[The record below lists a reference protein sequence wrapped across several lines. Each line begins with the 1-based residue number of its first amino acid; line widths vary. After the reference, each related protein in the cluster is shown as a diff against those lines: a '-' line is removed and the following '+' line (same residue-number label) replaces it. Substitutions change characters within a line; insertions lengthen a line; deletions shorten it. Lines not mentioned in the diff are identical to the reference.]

1 MADEKKKTSK
11 LDELKKEE
19 AYLVS
24 TPDPNHELENDIL
37 AVRQKIK
44 DLENKQTEKI
54 YEQSPSKSVLENPEQ
69 INLDYSEI
77 MKNATGAY
85 PKDQDEL
92 DSWKKN
98 YANRSLFSTVPL
110 ETTAEE
116 TGIYKPDEQ
125 KFSDAVKSPDFQ
137 QFLKDMQVEAIA
149 SDRQSIADEGSKGV
163 RGTLTEI
170 LYPEGMKS
178 VREGTEY
185 TPADAAVETAFNV
198 GEAIPWGAPFKVG
211 GAISKVLAPI
221 FKASRK
227 VEHVPFG
234 MVANQTIMPA
244 GRETYNALARD
255 KDLGTS
261 AADAGIGTAINV
273 GTPLAIKG
281 AFRSLSR
288 GIKLPRIMSKFD
300 KILTDV
306 DKKRASEE
314 LAEETEQLYKKEGLN
329 IPVSEAELYP
339 SELSD
344 KERKKVASDLSGVIG
359 SYSEIAKKAN
369 RERAIAPKLVGTK
382 AYADL
387 IKELKFNENPLA
399 ESYHNYMVSATDA
412 PIDNVKKIR
421 AKSKTPEF
429 NFYDELA
436 KEENRI
442 GKRIDPISAYEAWAS
457 NDPYITALRYN
468 VPDANPSLYNENGKL
483 TKEAKQLMDLKG
495 TKDPLDLDRIGKGTQ
510 TLETV
515 SDFAGMGK
523 EFGLNAM
530 GQSKDAVRVIPYVGD
545 KIVESREKKK
555 NIIGESSEEKESR
568 WAKGYSTVAEQ
579 KMPEY
584 KKWYET
590 NIERLA
596 D

>member
-1 MADEKKKTSK
+1 
-11 LDELKKEE
+11 
-19 AYLVS
+19 
-24 TPDPNHELENDIL
+24 
-37 AVRQKIK
+37 
-44 DLENKQTEKI
+44 
-54 YEQSPSKSVLENPEQ
+54 
-69 INLDYSEI
+69 
-77 MKNATGAY
+77 
-85 PKDQDEL
+85 
-92 DSWKKN
+92 
-98 YANRSLFSTVPL
+98 
-110 ETTAEE
+110 
-116 TGIYKPDEQ
+116 
-125 KFSDAVKSPDFQ
+125 
-137 QFLKDMQVEAIA
+137 
-149 SDRQSIADEGSKGV
+149 
-163 RGTLTEI
+163 
-170 LYPEGMKS
+170 
-178 VREGTEY
+178 
-185 TPADAAVETAFNV
+185 
-198 GEAIPWGAPFKVG
+198 
-211 GAISKVLAPI
+211 
-221 FKASRK
+221 
-227 VEHVPFG
+227 
-234 MVANQTIMPA
+234 
-244 GRETYNALARD
+244 
-255 KDLGTS
+255 
-261 AADAGIGTAINV
+261 
-273 GTPLAIKG
+273 
-281 AFRSLSR
+281 
-288 GIKLPRIMSKFD
+288 MSKFD

-369 RERAIAPKLVGTK
+369 RERTIAPKLVGTK

-421 AKSKTPEF
+421 AKSKTPDF

-442 GKRIDPISAYEAWAS
+442 GKRIDPLSAYEAWAS

-468 VPDANPSLYNENGKL
+468 VPDANPSLYNAKGKL

-510 TLETV
+510 TLETI

-579 KMPEY
+579 KTPEY
-584 KKWYET
+584 KKWYES
-590 NIERLA
+590 NIKRLA